1 MADPNAGDT
10 SFMAISSALVLL
22 MTPGLSFFYGGMVR
36 EKNILNTMMMSL
48 ISMGI
53 VSFLWL
59 AFGFSM
65 AFTWTMD
72 YAGLHGLST
81 MNWPGTQIS
90 GLLFATYQMTFAI
103 ITAAIISGA
112 VVERIRFMAYVI
124 FISVWLCIVY
134 IPLCNWV
141 WGGGWIAQ
149 LGAKD
154 FAGGTVVHISS
165 GTAAYVT
172 ASLLGH
178 RKQSVTSPHNVPFV
192 VLGGSL
198 LWFGWTGFNGGSA
211 LASNDLAGLAI
222 ANTFIAAACG
232 MIGWAM
238 VEYLVEG
245 HASALGAVTGV
256 VAGLVGITP
265 IAGFVSPLGSSFV
278 GIITAAICFFAVQTL
293 NRLSFVDDS
302 LDCFAVHSVGG
313 YTGAIL
319 GGFFD
324 KVDGLLYG
332 SDAKLLLAQFI
343 GASSGMLFSAVMSA
357 FIFIVMQ
364 RFMRV
369 RALDHEE
376 EDGLDLPTHK
386 EVAYQGERNFDS
398 LITRTS
404 DPMIS
409 SMVTQTPIITEPSTK
424 LPRGQMNLLGH
435 LFCCAFHDVHDGHGA
450 QVVSSSGP
458 GNHTAFL
465 SQGTVVF
472 HPLDTRSAN
481 A

>member
-1 MADPNAGDT
+1 MVDPNSGDT

-22 MTPGLSFFYGGMVR
+22 MTPGLGFYYGGMVR
-36 EKNILNTMMMSL
+36 ETNILNTMMMSL

-65 AFTWTMD
+65 AFTWTTE
-72 YAGLHGLST
+72 YAGLHHLSD

-112 VVERIRFMAYVI
+112 LVERIRFMAYVI
-124 FISVWLCIVY
+124 FISIWLAIVY
-134 IPLCNWV
+134 VPLCNWV

-178 RKQSVTSPHNVPFV
+178 RKRAVSSPHNVPFV

-222 ANTFIAAACG
+222 ANTFIAAALG
-232 MIGWAM
+232 MVGWT
-238 VEYLVEG
+238 VTEFLVDG

-265 IAGFVSPLGSSFV
+265 IAGFVSPLGSSGV
-278 GIITAAICFFAVQTL
+278 GVITAVVCFFAVKTL
-293 NRLSFVDDS
+293 NQRSFVDDS

-332 SDAKLLLAQFI
+332 ANGNLLFAQFI
-343 GASSGMLFSAVMSA
+343 GASSGMIFSAVGSA
-357 FIFIVMQ
+357 LIFIVLQ

-369 RALDHEE
+369 RVLDHEE
-376 EDGLDLPTHK
+376 DDLDHYTHK
-386 EVAYQGERNFDS
+386 EVAYKSEAAYMDS
-398 LITRTS
+398 MQSRI
-404 DPMIS
+404 IS
-409 SMVTQTPIITEPSTK
+409 TQLATLPISQDRRPKGNGHI
-424 LPRGQMNLLGH
+424 NLLGD
-435 LFCCAFHDVHDGHGA
+435 LFCCAFHDVDGG
-450 QVVSSSGP
+450 QIVSSRRDE
-458 GNHTAFL
+458 HTAFL
-465 SQGTVVF
+465 PQGATVV
-472 HPLDTRSAN
+472 TASA
-481 A
+481 